1 MNVRSTTDRKA
12 AREQAERFATHAARV
27 LSDAR
32 CEDVIVL
39 RVGGISS
46 ITDYLVI
53 ATGTSDKQIA
63 SVADDVEKLAKHGGQ
78 STDGVR
84 KGSGNWVVID
94 LFDVVV
100 HLFEPEAR
108 AYYDLESLWSDGAK
122 VDWHGVTEPGQFTKL
137 LAGVGTG
144 EADATGA

>member
-1 MNVRSTTDRKA
+1 MTVRSTPSRKA
-12 AREQAERFATHAARV
+12 AREKAEQFATHAARV

-63 SVADDVEKLAKHGGQ
+63 SVADDVEKLAKLDGQ
-78 STDGVR
+78 TTDDVR
-84 KGSGNWVVID
+84 KGSGNCSTRTSSPPW
-94 LFDVVV
+94 
-100 HLFEPEAR
+100 
-108 AYYDLESLWSDGAK
+108 
-122 VDWHGVTEPGQFTKL
+122 
-137 LAGVGTG
+137 AGWPL
-144 EADATGA
+144 

>member
-1 MNVRSTTDRKA
+1 MNARTSPTRKA
-12 AREQAERFATHAARV
+12 AREKAERFATHAARV

-53 ATGTSDKQIA
+53 ASGTSDKQLA
-63 SVADDVEKLAKHGGQ
+63 SVADDVEKLAKLDGQ
-78 STDGVR
+78 STDDVR

-100 HLFEPEAR
+100 HVFEPDAR

-122 VDWHGVTEPGQFTKL
+122 VDWQGTTEPGQFTKA
-137 LAGVGTG
+137 LAGAVSGA
-144 EADATGA
+144 ADAS